1 MKDLWNNGF
10 QSVTETEMLSV
21 DGGGCPCPWCGG
33 DDKDESASSPVFQL
47 PTPPQDPPG
56 IELPGDGRLGPFETS
71 DGKPAIGFTFPL

>member
-1 MKDLWNNGF
+1 MKDLLNNGF

-47 PTPPQDPPG
+47 PTPPV
-56 IELPGDGRLGPFETS
+56 S
-71 DGKPAIGFTFPL
+71 